1 MKLKGVI
8 LAGGTGSRLYPL
20 TKVTNKHLLPV
31 YDRPMIYYPIE
42 TLRDAGVKDIMIV
55 SGRGHAGHFLE
66 LLGSGR
72 EFGINL
78 SYAIQEEAGGIAQAL
93 ALTKEFV
100 DDDKMVVMLGDNIF
114 EDNLSE
120 AIEEFKKTP
129 IGARVF
135 LKAVDHPEH
144 YGIARVEQD
153 KIIEIIEKPKQF
165 IGNLAVAGLYLYD
178 NQVWDVIKNLKPS
191 GRGELEITDVNNFYI
206 QQGTMK
212 YDVLPGWWADGGES
226 IDTWL
231 EANNLLA
238 RKSKTSIPED
248 IESIIKETTEKIVR
262 ETMKLMQSHANSTI
276 NDFSS
281 KYKKVYN
288 EAQEEKIEKEE
299 KKLESEPE
307 KENIFKSIARDEDDA
322 PFNINNYYTKE

>member
-8 LAGGTGSRLYPL
+8 LAGGTGSRLFPL

-42 TLRDAGVKDIMIV
+42 TLRDAGIKDIMIV
-55 SGRGHAGHFLE
+55 SGKGHAGHFLE

-72 EFGINL
+72 EFGVNL

-93 ALTKEFV
+93 SLTKEFV
-100 DDDKMVVMLGDNIF
+100 DDDKMVVILGDNIF
-114 EDNLSE
+114 EDNLSQ

-135 LKAVDHPEH
+135 LKEVEHPEH
-144 YGIARVEQD
+144 YGIARIDGD
-153 KIIEIIEKPKQF
+153 KILEIIEKPKQF
-165 IGNLAVAGLYLYD
+165 IGNLAVTGLYLYD

-191 GRGELEITDVNNFYI
+191 GRGELEITDVNNFYV

-212 YDVLPGWWADGGES
+212 FDVLPGWWADGGES

-248 IESIIKETTEKIVR
+248 IELIIRETTEKIVK
-262 ETMKLMQSHANSTI
+262 ETMRLMKLQANDTI
-276 NDFSS
+276 NDFSN
-281 KYKKVYN
+281 KYKKVYDKI
-288 EAQEEKIEKEE
+288 EEEKE
-299 KKLESEPE
+299 EPE
-307 KENIFKSIARDEDDA
+307 KENLFKSIANDEEDA
-322 PFNINNYYTKE
+322 PFDINNYYTKN

>member
-1 MKLKGVI
+1 VKLKGVI
-8 LAGGTGSRLYPL
+8 LAGGTGSRLFPL

-42 TLRDAGVKDIMIV
+42 TLRDAGIKDIMIV
-55 SGRGHAGHFLE
+55 SGKGHAGHFLE

-72 EFGINL
+72 EFGVNL

-93 ALTKEFV
+93 SLTKEFV
-100 DDDKMVVMLGDNIF
+100 DNDKMVVILGDNIF

-135 LKAVDHPEH
+135 LKEVEHPEH
-144 YGIARVEQD
+144 YGIARIDGD
-153 KIIEIIEKPKQF
+153 KILEIVEKPKQF
-165 IGNLAVAGLYLYD
+165 MGNLAVTGLYLYD

-191 GRGELEITDVNNFYI
+191 GRGELEITDVNNFYV

-212 YDVLPGWWADGGES
+212 FDILPGWWADGGES

-248 IESIIKETTEKIVR
+248 IELIIRETTEKIVK
-262 ETMKLMQSHANSTI
+262 ETMKLMKSQANDTI

-281 KYKKVYN
+281 KYKKIY
-288 EAQEEKIEKEE
+288 EPTQDKTE
-299 KKLESEPE
+299 EPE
-307 KENIFKSIARDEDDA
+307 KENLFKSIANDEEDA
-322 PFNINNYYTKE
+322 PFDINNYYKKD